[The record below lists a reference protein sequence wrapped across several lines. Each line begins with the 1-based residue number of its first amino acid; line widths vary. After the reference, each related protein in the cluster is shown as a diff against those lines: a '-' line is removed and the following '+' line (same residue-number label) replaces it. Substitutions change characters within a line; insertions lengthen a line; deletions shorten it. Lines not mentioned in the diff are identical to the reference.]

1 MPPLT
6 TSKTP
11 TEAEKNL
18 QDKLH
23 DLLTRLSQTMEL
35 VKSWPEDK
43 GSPSVH
49 VENATK
55 LIAAIRHIV
64 NCSPKSRKHR
74 TGKHCFEEN
83 IAELCDTDRSTGSVR
98 SWRRGGVHPDC
109 FSRGLLQEALGQL
122 AGLKRR
128 KLALEMLGSAVQAGL
143 TKKKRTVEADTVL
156 LKRERPEL
164 LPGAALD
171 ENPAEPSSKRQRIQ
185 DTSAP

>member
-64 NCSPKSRKHR
+64 TALQKVESIVQENTALRR
-74 TGKHCFEEN
+74 TLQSCA
-83 IAELCDTDRSTGSVR
+83 IPTDLLDLLDHG
-98 SWRRGGVHPDC
+98 GGVHPDC

-171 ENPAEPSSKRQRIQ
+171 KNPAEPSSKRQRIQ